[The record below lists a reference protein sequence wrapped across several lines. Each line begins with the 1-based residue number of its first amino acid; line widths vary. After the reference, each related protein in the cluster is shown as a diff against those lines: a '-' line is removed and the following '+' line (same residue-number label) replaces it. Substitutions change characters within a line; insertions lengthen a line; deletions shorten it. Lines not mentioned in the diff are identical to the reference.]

1 MNMTLL
7 HSLFFMSSRNADTKN
22 GCVADYY
29 EYGHVCI
36 INQWKG
42 WDEILQWVPC
52 ELKDHWQH
60 GLLKRDM
67 LWQKF
72 PRDK

>member
-42 WDEILQWVPC
+42 WDEILQSPANW
-52 ELKDHWQH
+52 KIIDNTAY
-60 GLLKRDM
+60 
-67 LWQKF
+67 
-72 PRDK
+72 